1 MNAPVRFESLFWMAS
16 PLLAWAQAGTD
27 ARPGA
32 LPETKPSPAPARHG
46 SRPRRK
52 RRKAVA

>member
-16 PLLAWAQAGTD
+16 PLLAWAQAGND
-27 ARPGA
+27 GPPGA
-32 LPETKPSPAPARHG
+32 LPETKPSPAPARPS

-52 RRKAVA
+52 RKKG